1 MDIVQK
7 AKEFATKAHKD
18 HFAHFNNNRK
28 FPYVM
33 HLEEVADLVKN
44 AGGNDKEIA
53 AAWLHDTI
61 EDTETTIEDIEKEFG
76 QDIAEMVF
84 GLTDLP
90 EFKKLPLEERKK
102 KQAERVAKE
111 SNSIKKVKLAD
122 QTSNVRR
129 MSEGKP
135 DWTKEQHIIYIN
147 GAKDIAKVCKE
158 VSPEL
163 YEIFETYFKESEVK
177 INNMLS

>member
-1 MDIVQK
+1 MDIIQK
-7 AKEFATKAHKD
+7 AKEFAEKAHKD

-33 HLEEVADLVKN
+33 HLEEVAELVKN
-44 AGGNDKEIA
+44 AGGNDEEIA
-53 AAWLHDTI
+53 STWLHDTI
-61 EDTETTIEDIEKEFG
+61 EATETTIEDIEKEFG
-76 QDIAEMVF
+76 KNITEIVF

-90 EFKKLPLEERKK
+90 EFINLPLEERKI

-129 MSEGKP
+129 IAEGKP
-135 DWTKEQHIIYIN
+135 NWTKEQHIIYIN
-147 GAKDIAKVCKE
+147 GAKKIAEVCKE
-158 VSPEL
+158 VSPEM
-163 YEIFETYFKESEVK
+163 YKIFEKYYEESFNK
-177 INNMLS
+177 INKEFK